1 VHDLIKEDLESI
13 KKRFGN
19 PRRTEITDAATDL
32 EYEDLITEEMVA
44 VTLSHEGYVKRMPLT
59 TYRQQG
65 RGGKGV
71 RGADTKEGDFIE
83 HLFTASTH
91 DYLLFFTDQGK
102 VYWRKVYTIPE
113 LGRTSRGRAIANVLT
128 LDEGEKVASMV
139 AVREFDGRNVI
150 FATGRGVVKR
160 TALDAFS
167 HPHTYGIIAI
177 GLAEGDQLI
186 DARLTA
192 GDQDMILS
200 TRKGKAIR
208 FAETD
213 VRVMGRT
220 ARGVRGIRL
229 RGGDCV
235 VGMAIVDD
243 TATLLTVCE
252 NGYGKRTVFEE
263 YPRKKRGG
271 QGVIDIK
278 ATKRNGEI
286 VGALTVHD
294 EDDVMMITAQ
304 GKVVRTPVAE
314 TRPIGRNTQGVTLIN
329 CDDDDRLVAVCR
341 VAEEDIE
348 DEPEAEEQGDEA
360 ETPEPAEV
368 EQEPEAQGGDDEAG
382 EPDGE

>member
-1 VHDLIKEDLESI
+1 
-13 KKRFGN
+13 
-19 PRRTEITDAATDL
+19 
-32 EYEDLITEEMVA
+32 
-44 VTLSHEGYVKRMPLT
+44 
-59 TYRQQG
+59 
-65 RGGKGV
+65 
-71 RGADTKEGDFIE
+71 
-83 HLFTASTH
+83 
-91 DYLLFFTDQGK
+91 
-102 VYWRKVYTIPE
+102 
-113 LGRTSRGRAIANVLT
+113 
-128 LDEGEKVASMV
+128 MV

-150 FATGRGVVKR
+150 FATERGIVKR
-160 TALDAFS
+160 TALEAFS

-192 GDQDMILS
+192 GDQDIILS
-200 TRKGKAIR
+200 TRRGKAIR

-220 ARGVRGIRL
+220 ARGVRGVRL
-229 RGGDCV
+229 RDGDCV

-263 YPRKKRGG
+263 YPCKRRGG

-278 ATKRNGEI
+278 TTKRNGGV

-329 CDDDDRLVAVCR
+329 CNDDDRLVAVCR

-348 DEPEAEEQGDEA
+348 EEPEDDGEDNEGEA
-360 ETPEPAEV
+360 PEPADA
-368 EQEPEAQGGDDEAG
+368 EQEPEGQDSDGGAE
-382 EPDGE
+382 